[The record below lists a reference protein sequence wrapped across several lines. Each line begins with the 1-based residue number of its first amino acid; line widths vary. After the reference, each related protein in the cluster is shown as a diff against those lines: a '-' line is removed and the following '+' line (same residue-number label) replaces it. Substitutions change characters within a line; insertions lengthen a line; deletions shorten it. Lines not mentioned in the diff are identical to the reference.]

1 MNRGLSCKAATPT
14 IIPPHSTQVNGA
26 DQPHLTFAAG
36 SGPFFSMR
44 PSRAPLILLTQTL
57 SVDQDARLKSAAPA
71 ARIIRE
77 SELSDDPGLLAR
89 IEICYP
95 RLPPELWAG
104 ATNLQWLQASFAGVD
119 SLLKAPEITSHP
131 AVITNVHIHANCV
144 AEHLWGMA
152 LMLTRNLHRAVR
164 AQETGV
170 WNTAALSEGLSSL
183 AGRTLCIA
191 GLGVIG
197 EQCAAIGRT
206 LGMRVIGIRRHRRA
220 SPAADEVVGPEN
232 RREAFARSRVIMLV
246 LPDTRDTRLFVGREE
261 LNAMQGAFLLNAGRG
276 TSVDTAA
283 LVEALR
289 AGNVRGAGLD
299 VTDPE
304 PLPKGH
310 PLWSMPNV
318 VITPHYGG
326 VHPGYEEEAFE
337 VFLANLGRW
346 VRGEPLEN
354 VVDKDAGY

>member
-1 MNRGLSCKAATPT
+1 MAATT
-14 IIPPHSTQVNGA
+14 TSIPPRSTLVNGA
-26 DQPHLTFAAG
+26 GIPHLTFAAF
-36 SGPFFSMR
+36 SGPFFAMKRSH
-44 PSRAPLILLTQTL
+44 SPLILLTQTL
-57 SVDQDARLKSAAPA
+57 TEDQMARLTTAVPA
-71 ARIIRE
+71 ARIVRE
-77 SELSDDPGLLAR
+77 SQLAEDPDLLAR

-95 RLPPELWAG
+95 RLPRELWSG
-104 ATNLQWLQASFAGVD
+104 AASLQWLQASFAGVD
-119 SLLKAPEITSHP
+119 SLLKMPETRAHP

-144 AEHLWGMA
+144 AEHLWGMT
-152 LMLTRNLHRAVR
+152 LMLTRNLKRAVL
-164 AQETGV
+164 AQEQGV
-170 WNTAALSEGLSSL
+170 WNEAPLAESLSSL

-220 SPAADEVVGPEN
+220 SPVADEIVGPEN
-232 RREAFARSRVIMLV
+232 RRDAFARSRVIMLL
-246 LPDTRDTRLFVGREE
+246 LPDTRETRQFVGKDE

-276 TSVDTAA
+276 SSVDTAA
-283 LVEALR
+283 LVDALR
-289 AGNVRGAGLD
+289 TGNVRGVGLD

-304 PLPKGH
+304 PLPRGH
-310 PLWSMPNV
+310 PLWAMENV

-326 VHPGYEEEAFE
+326 VHPGYEEEAFV

>member
-1 MNRGLSCKAATPT
+1 
-14 IIPPHSTQVNGA
+14 
-26 DQPHLTFAAG
+26 
-36 SGPFFSMR
+36 
-44 PSRAPLILLTQTL
+44 
-57 SVDQDARLKSAAPA
+57 VD
-71 ARIIRE
+71 
-77 SELSDDPGLLAR
+77 
-89 IEICYP
+89 ICYP
-95 RLPPELWAG
+95 RLPRELWTG
-104 ATNLQWLQASFAGVD
+104 AVNLQWLQASFAGVD
-119 SLLKAPEITSHP
+119 SLLKIPEIASHP
-131 AVITNVHIHANCV
+131 VVITNVHIHAHCV

-152 LMLTRNLHRAVR
+152 LMLTRNLHHAVR

-170 WNTAALSEGLSSL
+170 WNEAPLSEGLSSL

-206 LGMRVIGIRRHRRA
+206 LGMRVIGIRRHGASANASRSGRA
-220 SPAADEVVGPEN
+220 SPAADEVVGPER
-232 RREAFARSRVIMLV
+232 RREAFARSRVIMLL
-246 LPDTRDTRLFVGREE
+246 LPDTRDTRQFVGKEE

-276 TSVDTAA
+276 TSVDTDA

-326 VHPGYEEEAFE
+326 VHPGYEEEAFDL
-337 VFLANLGRW
+337 FLANLGRW